1 MSPSVTSSRGALH
14 HQVLLL
20 DEGHGRLSTWPQH
33 ALLDHTLV
41 LNLLRGLNMHYD
53 PLQTW
58 ITQYVLFPSF
68 HTICNGLILEELTKE
83 A

>member
-1 MSPSVTSSRGALH
+1 
-14 HQVLLL
+14 
-20 DEGHGRLSTWPQH
+20 
-33 ALLDHTLV
+33 
-41 LNLLRGLNMHYD
+41 MHYD